1 MSKQR
6 VSRETP
12 EAKNISV
19 DIPRELRKGV
29 YSNIMTVTHTA
40 EEFMLDFALRM
51 PPKTVIVARIM
62 VSPGHMK
69 RMVEVLQENLKR
81 YEANFG
87 EIEVPERIGGNFDY
101 KPQPE
106 APGTENE

>member
-1 MSKQR
+1 MAQKPGSGEKAQDTEFR
-6 VSRETP
+6 
-12 EAKNISV
+12 V

-51 PPKTVIVARIM
+51 PPKTVIVARVM

-69 RMVEVLQENLKR
+69 RMTQALAENLKR
-81 YEANFG
+81 YEDSFG
-87 EIEVPERIGGNFDY
+87 EIKVPERTSGSFEY
-101 KPQPE
+101 ESRPE
-106 APGTENE
+106 ASDTKDE